1 MASKVDGWFNR
12 QKDIGW
18 GYALAH
24 WLPFVFLYYSITRRT
39 ITPFLFGL
47 LGGISIGFLTS
58 IILSVYKPNITEE
71 DTGGFVSL
79 ALIVANPFLTKKG
92 IDQSR
97 EFAKRKLDLGLKK
110 RKITKSE

>member
-24 WLPFVFLYYSITRRT
+24 WLPFVFLYYAITRRT
-39 ITPFLFGL
+39 ITPFLFSL
-47 LGGISIGFLTS
+47 LGGFSIDLLTS
-58 IILSVYKPNITEE
+58 LVLDFSKANITDEE
-71 DTGGFVSL
+71 TEGFVSL
-79 ALIVANPFLTKKG
+79 ALVIANPFLTKKG

-110 RKITKSE
+110 NKITNS

>member
-1 MASKVDGWFNR
+1 MSTKIDGWFNR

-24 WLPFVFLYYSITRRT
+24 WIPFVFIYYAISRRT

-47 LGGISIGFLTS
+47 LGGISVGLLTS
-58 IILSVYKPNITEE
+58 IILNVSNPNISEE
-71 DTGGFVSL
+71 DTEGLVSL

-97 EFAKRKLDLGLKK
+97 EFAKIKLDLGLKK
-110 RKITKSE
+110 DKITSS